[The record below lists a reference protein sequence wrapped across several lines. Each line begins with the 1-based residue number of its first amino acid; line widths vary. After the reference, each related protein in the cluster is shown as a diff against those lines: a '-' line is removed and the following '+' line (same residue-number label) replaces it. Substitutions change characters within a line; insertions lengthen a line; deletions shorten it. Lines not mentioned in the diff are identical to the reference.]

1 MRHRARTDAAKSNLG
16 SLECMRPLVPSTPA
30 MGVDVNLCPFRT
42 FEPPSLTSISVMS
55 YPFADVD
62 GTNLPTAVDIDYFPG
77 RIRQNLFDRLHW
89 IVFGLQSDIAVQD
102 GNAIV
107 SFANHA
113 IGLESIAGPPSF

>member
-1 MRHRARTDAAKSNLG
+1 M
-16 SLECMRPLVPSTPA
+16 P
-30 MGVDVNLCPFRT
+30 
-42 FEPPSLTSISVMS
+42 
-55 YPFADVD
+55 YPFA
-62 GTNLPTAVDIDYFPG
+62 AVDATDLPLAVEIDESPD

-113 IGLESIAGPPSF
+113 IGLESIAGTPQFLGSP